1 MSPVKE
7 EDFASSS
14 LIRFVRVRMEV
25 MMPCHSVWP
34 AWILLKSVRTFA
46 TRHFGSWI
54 FASTVVPR
62 PRPLTPRGAV
72 VTLTPELLTRWFG
85 LLISLSPLGYLARQ
99 RRSCSSYLICGC
111 NMWLL
116 VSTTKASAC
125 KLFFFFPLLS
135 PPHFL
140 ALTRNVCSHL
150 SAPAMAAGISILSD
164 LSYSMSGARGGEIGA
179 GMETGRRALQ
189 HTQNSIFTSPTTA

>member
-125 KLFFFFPLLS
+125 KLFFFFFPPPLSS
-135 PPHFL
+135 PF
-140 ALTRNVCSHL
+140 
-150 SAPAMAAGISILSD
+150 
-164 LSYSMSGARGGEIGA
+164 SGFDTQCLFTPFSPCHGSWY
-179 GMETGRRALQ
+179 Q
-189 HTQNSIFTSPTTA
+189 HTEWLVVLHEWSPQRWDRRRDGDR